1 MNFIFFVA
9 FMIGSLR
16 LIKEYREF
24 CEFKH
29 MVTAHA
35 QTVDTGL
42 GPVTVTTIP
51 DTSVPVATAGDAGFL
66 TTHRDITDIYNVCVL
81 IAIELMFWVFWNVI
95 RTVYRVLNERGKF

>member
-1 MNFIFFVA
+1 MSKKLKVMIL
-9 FMIGSLR
+9 IGSIFVICFSL
-16 LIKEYREF
+16 Y
-24 CEFKH
+24 H

-95 RTVYRVLNERGKF
+95 RTVYRVLTERGKF